1 MKRSSEVGAGWLVHR
16 EGKRMYEKVLCQGI
30 AWFISETKEIP
41 MWLECSE

>member
-16 EGKRMYEKVLCQGI
+16 DGKHMYAKVQSQGI
-30 AWFISETKEIP
+30 AQFISKTKEIP